1 MKIKYCRI
9 CKSKKLLKV
18 FNLGQL
24 AFTGIFPESRNKKIP
39 SGKLSLLH
47 CSNCS
52 LLQLSNN
59 FDSNLMYGDNYGYMS
74 SLNKAMEFH
83 LKLKSKYLINTYKI
97 NSKKNVLD
105 IGSNDG
111 TFLKFFNKKNNLFAC
126 DPTIKKFKNFY
137 RKDINLFPNFFSA
150 DIFSGKKFD
159 LITSIA
165 MFYDLPDPLMF
176 ARDIESILKNDG
188 VWHIEMSY
196 MPSMIKKNSY
206 DTICHE
212 HLEYYSI
219 KSLSYLMKKANLK
232 IINVSFNEVNG
243 GSISLDVAKNKS
255 NLYKKSPM
263 VDWLLKRETMH
274 GYNSHLVQKAFYQ
287 KCKNHKTLLKDL
299 LVMLNKNGNKIYG
312 YGAST
317 KGNVILQYCKINNSL
332 IRNVVEVNKFKYGRY
347 TPGSKIKIISEKD
360 AKKNPPDYF
369 LVLPWH
375 FKDHIINKEKKFLN
389 NGGKFI
395 FPLPEIEI
403 V

>member
-1 MKIKYCRI
+1 
-9 CKSKKLLKV
+9 
-18 FNLGQL
+18 
-24 AFTGIFPESRNKKIP
+24 
-39 SGKLSLLH
+39 
-47 CSNCS
+47 
-52 LLQLSNN
+52 
-59 FDSNLMYGDNYGYMS
+59 
-74 SLNKAMEFH
+74 
-83 LKLKSKYLINTYKI
+83 
-97 NSKKNVLD
+97 
-105 IGSNDG
+105 
-111 TFLKFFNKKNNLFAC
+111 
-126 DPTIKKFKNFY
+126 
-137 RKDINLFPNFFSA
+137 
-150 DIFSGKKFD
+150 
-159 LITSIA
+159 

-196 MPSMIKKNSY
+196 MPSMIKNSY

-274 GYNSHLVQKAFYQ
+274 GYNSHFVQKAFYQ

-347 TPGSKIKIISEKD
+347 TPGQNKNNFRKRC
-360 AKKNPPDYF
+360 KKKSSRLF
-369 LVLPWH
+369 SCFTMAL
-375 FKDHIINKEKKFLN
+375 
-389 NGGKFI
+389 
-395 FPLPEIEI
+395 
-403 V
+403 

>member
-1 MKIKYCRI
+1 MVI
-9 CKSKKLLKV
+9 C
-18 FNLGQL
+18 
-24 AFTGIFPESRNKKIP
+24 
-39 SGKLSLLH
+39 LS
-47 CSNCS
+47 
-52 LLQLSNN
+52 
-59 FDSNLMYGDNYGYMS
+59 F
-74 SLNKAMEFH
+74 LNKINGISKV
-83 LKLKSKYLINTYKI
+83 KLKSKYLINTYKI

-274 GYNSHLVQKAFYQ
+274 GYISYKRHFI
-287 KCKNHKTLLKDL
+287 KNA
-299 LVMLNKNGNKIYG
+299 KI
-312 YGAST
+312 T
-317 KGNVILQYCKINNSL
+317 KHY
-332 IRNVVEVNKFKYGRY
+332 
-347 TPGSKIKIISEKD
+347 
-360 AKKNPPDYF
+360 
-369 LVLPWH
+369 
-375 FKDHIINKEKKFLN
+375 
-389 NGGKFI
+389 
-395 FPLPEIEI
+395 
-403 V
+403 